1 MNIPEIKLRYWKG
14 RGELAKFAR
23 AMRNYWEHVKA
34 AFEMPLQ
41 QHDPLTAPMALV
53 NILAWQRGV
62 EKLGQEPEELFR
74 IRVAHAYGFARD
86 AGSVSGWEDMFEKL
100 GYPHIAQDER
110 LVNVDWDVISLK
122 IRDGDL
128 SDIPELLD
136 TVIRQYGR
144 TCRRYQYTTYIDM
157 PLQARPQNFEADME
171 ANNVSNSLEIAL
183 VPQPQNFEADIETT
197 NTITALEVTLLLTI
211 LGIEA
216 EMECVMVKG

>member
-1 MNIPEIKLRYWKG
+1 MKIPEINLRYWMG

-41 QHDPLTAPMALV
+41 QHDPLTAPIALV

-74 IRVAHAYGFARD
+74 IRVAHAYGFSRD
-86 AGSVSGWEDMFEKL
+86 AGSVSGWEEMFEKL

-110 LVNVDWDVISLK
+110 LVNVDWDVVSLK

-128 SDIPELLD
+128 TKVPKLLD
-136 TVIRQYGR
+136 TVVRQYGR
-144 TCRRYQYTTYIDM
+144 TCRRYQYTSYVEM
-157 PLQARPQNFEADME
+157 PLAARSKN
-171 ANNVSNSLEIAL
+171 
-183 VPQPQNFEADIETT
+183 
-197 NTITALEVTLLLTI
+197 
-211 LGIEA
+211 IEA
-216 EMECVMVKG
+216 QYSTAHVKTRINVGMLPNMFNVDCEYYQATAKG

>member
-1 MNIPEIKLRYWKG
+1 LKIPEINLRYWMG

-41 QHDPLTAPMALV
+41 QHDPLTAPIALV

-62 EKLGQEPEELFR
+62 EKLGQEPEDLFR
-74 IRVAHAYGFARD
+74 IRVAHAYGFSLD
-86 AGSVSGWEDMFEKL
+86 AGSVSGWEEMFEKI

-110 LVNVDWDVISLK
+110 LANIDWDVISLK

-128 SDIPELLD
+128 TNVPKLLD

-144 TCRRYQYTTYIDM
+144 TCRRYQYTSYVEM
-157 PLQARPQNFEADME
+157 PLAARIKSIDAQYTTSRVKTRINVGMLPNVLNIDCEYYQA
-171 ANNVSNSLEIAL
+171 S
-183 VPQPQNFEADIETT
+183 
-197 NTITALEVTLLLTI
+197 
-211 LGIEA
+211 
-216 EMECVMVKG
+216 VKG